1 MNYLA
6 VLGRLDK
13 ISLAELESIFGSR
26 NIKPISRQL
35 AKISTHQPINI
46 DRLGG
51 TIKLAKIID
60 QTPLEYLESLPPGKI
75 IFGYSDYS
83 PKATKDSS
91 WATANKIK
99 TALKKYHRAVR
110 IVPSQTAIVSSAT
123 AFHNLLGRRT
133 NRIEFI
139 KYKDIVAVSVGS
151 QNIDAYS
158 ARDQARPARDA
169 KVGMLPPKLAQIII
183 NLATENKSK
192 GVLLD
197 PFCGT
202 GVILQEAMLMGYH
215 CLGTDIS
222 DRMIDYSNR
231 NLLWLNT
238 HYKKLPSYHLAKAD
252 ATRYTW
258 QPKPTFIASEIFLG
272 AALSAPPSDI
282 QLQDLKQQSKAL
294 LLRFLKNLSSQI
306 SKNTTIALAIPA
318 WRRLNSTY
326 SRLDII
332 DDLTDLGYNIKKFK
346 HLTPN
351 DLLYFREGQVVAR
364 QLIVLRKK

>member
-26 NIKPISRQL
+26 NIKPISKQL
-35 AKISTHQPINI
+35 AKISTHHPVSI

-51 TIKLAKIID
+51 TIKLAQIID
-60 QTPLEYLESLPPGKI
+60 QSPLKYLESLSPGKI
-75 IFGYSDYS
+75 TFGYSDYS
-83 PKATKDSS
+83 PKATKDSA
-91 WATANKIK
+91 WATAIRIK
-99 TALKKYHRAVR
+99 AALKKYHRAVR
-110 IVPSQTAIVSSAT
+110 IVPSQTAVVSSAA
-123 AFHNLLGRRT
+123 AFHNALGRKA

-139 KYKDIVAVSVGS
+139 KYKDIIAVSVGS

-169 KVGMLPPKLAQIII
+169 KVGMLPPKLAQVII
-183 NLATENKSK
+183 NLATENKNK
-192 GVLLD
+192 GILLD

-231 NLLWLNT
+231 NLLWLKT
-238 HYKKLPSYHLAKAD
+238 QHEKLPSYHLAQAD
-252 ATRYTW
+252 ATKFSW
-258 QPKPTFIASEIFLG
+258 QPRPSFVASEIFLG

-282 QLQDLKQQSKAL
+282 QLQDLKQQSKSL
-294 LLRFLKNLSSQI
+294 LLRFLRNLLPQI
-306 SKNTTIALAIPA
+306 SKDTTIALAIPA

-326 SRLDII
+326 SHLDII
-332 DDLTDLGYNIKKFK
+332 DDLTDLGYNVKKFK